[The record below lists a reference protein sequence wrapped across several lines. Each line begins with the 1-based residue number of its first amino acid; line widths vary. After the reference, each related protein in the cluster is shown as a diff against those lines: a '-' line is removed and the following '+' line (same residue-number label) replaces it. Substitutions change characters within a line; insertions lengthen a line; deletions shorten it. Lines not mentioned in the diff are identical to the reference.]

1 MLSLGQ
7 IMSAYH
13 KKILRI
19 PHHGQNPTKRYLTD
33 EQIIAVF
40 EGEVWIQEKVDGKQS
55 IIDLNYNGFAND
67 VKTALIIEDM
77 TGKHTVHKHV
87 MHYDK
92 LPATKKIVL
101 DKVIIISL
109 KNGQHEIVVE
119 PPIIDTLTYG
129 KFKMV
134 NPTVTQIHLLL
145 NALSHSPSHFGSD
158 SIEGLVIKNYRKQLF
173 CKWINQE
180 FEDQIIAPL
189 PESNKQSGEPNSIR
203 TGSKGKNILDPHS
216 DYDYS
221 RDRVMK
227 PRRGKRT

>member
-33 EQIIAVF
+33 EQIVEVF
-40 EGEVWIQEKVDGKQS
+40 LGEVWIQEKVDGKQS
-55 IIDLNYNGFAND
+55 IIDLNDNGFAD
-67 VKTALIIEDM
+67 GVKTALMIEDM

-92 LPATKKIVL
+92 LPATKKIIL
-101 DKVIIISL
+101 DRVAITEL
-109 KNGQHEIVVE
+109 KNGEHEFVVN

-134 NPTVTQIHLLL
+134 NPTMAQY
-145 NALSHSPSHFGSD
+145 N
-158 SIEGLVIKNYRKQLF
+158 RKF
-173 CKWINQE
+173 
-180 FEDQIIAPL
+180 
-189 PESNKQSGEPNSIR
+189 
-203 TGSKGKNILDPHS
+203 
-216 DYDYS
+216 
-221 RDRVMK
+221 
-227 PRRGKRT
+227 